1 MQKAIRYTIFKTKWG
16 YFGLAGTEYG
26 LLRSCLPVAEYEK
39 VKSCL
44 LKGLA
49 DARFEQSFFKALQE
63 RITAYFAG
71 AYVNFDRDIPIIT
84 DGLSGFA
91 CSVLDVCRDIR
102 FGQTISYGRLAERI
116 GRAGAARAVGGVLA
130 KNPLPL
136 VIACHRVTCANG
148 KIGGFSAAGGV
159 TLKKRMLELEQNQ
172 SKVFKMGGLGKRG

>member
-1 MQKAIRYTIFKTKWG
+1 MQKATRYTIFKTKWG

-26 LLRSCLPVAEYEK
+26 LLRTSLPLAEYEK
-39 VKSCL
+39 VKFWL

-49 DARFEQSFFKALQE
+49 NARFERDFFKTLQE
-63 RITAYFAG
+63 QITAYFEG
-71 AYVNFDRDIPIIT
+71 AYVNFDKDIPIIT

-91 CSVLDVCRDIR
+91 CSVLDACRDIT
-102 FGQTISYGRLAERI
+102 FGQRISYGRLAERV
-116 GRAGAARAVGGVLA
+116 GRVDGARAVGGVLA

-148 KIGGFSAAGGV
+148 KIGGFSATGGV

-172 SKVFKMGGLGKRG
+172 SKVLKMGSLGKGG